1 MAQPFDCFCGA
12 PVCRGII
19 SGASDMSP
27 AQLSGTW
34 INGHIRDLKDEQL
47 RGRQGGV
54 NGGAEGDAAAAAEAI
69 RGKGVGFASV
79 AGRSGPTSRELSG
92 EMGGDTKVVV

>member
-1 MAQPFDCFCGA
+1 MTLPST
-12 PVCRGII
+12 I
-19 SGASDMSP
+19 SGASDMTP

-34 INGHIRDLKDEQL
+34 INGHIHDLKDEQL

-54 NGGAEGDAAAAAEAI
+54 NGTAKGDVTADALN
-69 RGKGVGFASV
+69 GQGPDFASA